1 MMVTR
6 VDAPNYDDRFLN
18 RARSGAR
25 RKVLKV
31 ASLLHRLRYR
41 LSALATAAALGAIAV
56 WAAACG
62 GDDGGADN
70 VSPSATESAAAGSAE
85 QLSAVVVT
93 PELSTGPNRFAVGVI
108 DEAEGIPLLDAEVSL
123 RFFKLL
129 SESEGELRFEAVAE
143 FVGFDTYTID
153 DGTGETKLGGATG
166 VYKADVDFNETGPW
180 GVEVTG
186 NKGDRIIGPF
196 TLPIEI
202 LPPEQVLGVADP
214 APRTRQ
220 LIASDVADIREIESM
235 QPPDPFH
242 DTTIADAVTSGKPSV
257 IIFGTP
263 AFCETMTCGPVMQT
277 VMLPLYEE
285 FKDKA
290 AFIHVEPYLLE
301 KLRAGRAICAVSAFN
316 AEFARQGLGEGGESP
331 TASEQEIAAAGES
344 WNLTTEPI
352 LFVVDAAG
360 NIAGRFEGVISR
372 QEVAAL
378 LATV

>member
-1 MMVTR
+1 M
-6 VDAPNYDDRFLN
+6 AN
-18 RARSGAR
+18 
-25 RKVLKV
+25 
-31 ASLLHRLRYR
+31 LHQRMRYG
-41 LSALATAAALGAIAV
+41 LSALAVVVALGAIAV
-56 WAAACG
+56 WAAGCG
-62 GDDGGADN
+62 DDDGGADN
-70 VSPSATESAAAGSAE
+70 ASPTVTESAGAGSDE

-93 PELSTGPNRFAVGVI
+93 PELSTGLNRFAVGVI

-129 SESEGELRFEAVAE
+129 SESEGQLRFEADAE

-153 DGTGETKLGGATG
+153 DGTGQTKLGGTTG
-166 VYKADVDFNETGPW
+166 VYKANVEFDETGAW

-196 TLPIEI
+196 TLPIEV
-202 LPPEQVLGVADP
+202 LPSEQVLGVADP

-242 DTTIADAVTSGKPSV
+242 ETTIADAVTSGRPSV

-263 AFCETMTCGPVMQT
+263 AFCETMTCGPVMQI
-277 VMLPLYEE
+277 VVLPLYEE
-285 FKDKA
+285 FKDEA
-290 AFIHVEPYLLE
+290 TFIHVEPYLLE
-301 KLRAGRAICAVSAFN
+301 ELRAGRAVCAVPAFN
-316 AEFARQGLGEGGESP
+316 AEFARQGLGEGGDCP
-331 TASEQEIAAAGES
+331 KASEQDLQAAGES

-352 LFVVDAAG
+352 LFVVDAEG

-372 QEVAAL
+372 QEVADL

>member
-6 VDAPNYDDRFLN
+6 ADAPNHDDRFLN
-18 RARSGAR
+18 RARNGAR
-25 RKVLKV
+25 RKALKV
-31 ASLLHRLRYR
+31 AGLLHRLRYR
-41 LSALATAAALGAIAV
+41 LSALATVAALGAIAV

-62 GDDGGADN
+62 GDDEGAGSF
-70 VSPSATESAAAGSAE
+70 SPTITESAGPEGEE

-196 TLPIEI
+196 TLPIEV

-301 KLRAGRAICAVSAFN
+301 ELRAGRAICAVPAFN
-316 AEFARQGLGEGGESP
+316 AEFARQGLGEGGECP